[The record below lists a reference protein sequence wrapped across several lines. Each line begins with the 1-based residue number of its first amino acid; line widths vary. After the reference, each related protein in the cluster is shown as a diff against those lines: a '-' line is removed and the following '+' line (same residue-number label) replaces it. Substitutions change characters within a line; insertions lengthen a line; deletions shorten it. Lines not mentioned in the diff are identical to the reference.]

1 MYLCDG
7 GCGVDM
13 ENSYHSMCTLPPQSV
28 DINTPTIKENT
39 VGTYK
44 SFGLKNS
51 CIALIGLC
59 EISAVRSKCSSECAV
74 WDAKDSPCAGTGVTK
89 QEAKSKLCSVFD
101 PEDTWIK
108 MGMGYL
114 PVKTCKVLHQCSLE
128 SATTS
133 TCARECAD
141 LKKVCEDNGVTYEPD
156 CPATTTTTAEA
167 KAGLSYICDG
177 WILRHYLGRMLIF
190 CLFK

>member
-1 MYLCDG
+1 
-7 GCGVDM
+7 
-13 ENSYHSMCTLPPQSV
+13 MCILPPQSV

-101 PEDTWIK
+101 PDDTWIK

-114 PVKTCKVLHQCSLE
+114 PVKTCKVLHQCSLA
-128 SATTS
+128 SATAS
-133 TCARECAD
+133 ICARECAD
-141 LKKVCEDNGVTYEPD
+141 LKTVCEGNGVKHEPD
-156 CPATTTTTAEA
+156 CPATTAA
-167 KAGLSYICDG
+167 PKGGLVVKVG
-177 WILRHYLGRMLIF
+177 MEVGVWVFEF
-190 CLFK
+190 CFFS